1 MNAIAGREIHT
12 HFSRGLFSLLER
24 VEYRR
29 IVSPEDFDAV
39 GKLRALSYRQQNVLE
54 NCTSS
59 SLIDDI
65 DFHPNAFVIGVY
77 IDEVLVSTL
86 RIHHVDAE
94 NRAGISMTHFSDVLN
109 PMLDAGVTFVDP
121 ARFASDPILM
131 WEYPAIPYLTLR
143 IAAMASV
150 YFNVDQ
156 CLSCVN
162 KGISSFY
169 SRSFGSIEIAPA
181 RKLDGV
187 TYPFTLYGAK
197 IADIRE
203 RLETRFPFFKSQP
216 YEQRMMFGKIED
228 LAYPPL
234 NILPSAKYANQ
245 TGS

>member
-1 MNAIAGREIHT
+1 MNAITGRDVHS
-12 HFSRGLFSLLER
+12 HFTRGLFTLLER

-39 GKLRALSYRQQNVLE
+39 GKLRAVSYNQQNVLE
-54 NCTSS
+54 NCTASK
-59 SLIDDI
+59 LIDDI

-77 IDEVLVSTL
+77 IDEVLASTL
-86 RIHHVDAE
+86 RIHHVTAE
-94 NRAGISMTHFSDVLN
+94 YRAGISMTHFSDVLD

-121 ARFASDPILM
+121 ARFASDPLLM

-150 YFNVDQ
+150 YFDVDM

-162 KGISSFY
+162 KEVSSFY
-169 SRSFGSIEIAPA
+169 SRSFGSSEIAAA
-181 RKLDGV
+181 RKLEGV
-187 TYPFTLYGAK
+187 TYPFTLYGAR

-216 YEQRMMFGKIED
+216 YEQRMMFGKIDD

-245 TGS
+245 IRG

>member
-39 GKLRALSYRQQNVLE
+39 GRLRALSYKQQNILVDR
-54 NCTSS
+54 SAS
-59 SLIDDI
+59 SLIDEI
-65 DFHPNAFVIGVY
+65 DYDQNASVIGIY

-86 RIHHVDAE
+86 RIHHVTAD
-94 NRAGISMTHFSDVLN
+94 NRAGITMKLFGDILN
-109 PMLDAGVTFVDP
+109 PMLDAGMTFIDP
-121 ARFASDPILM
+121 ARFASDPLMM

-150 YFNVDQ
+150 HFDVDM

-162 KGISSFY
+162 KEVSSFY
-169 SRSFGSIEIAPA
+169 TRSFGSSEIAQPRTLA
-181 RKLDGV
+181 GV
-187 TYPFTLYGAK
+187 THPIALYGAK

-228 LAYPPL
+228 LTYPPL

-245 TGS
+245 TVG